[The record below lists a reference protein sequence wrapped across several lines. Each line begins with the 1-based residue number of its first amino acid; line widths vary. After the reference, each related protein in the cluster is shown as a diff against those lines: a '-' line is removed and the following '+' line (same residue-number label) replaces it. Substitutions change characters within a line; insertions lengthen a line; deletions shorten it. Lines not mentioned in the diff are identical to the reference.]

1 MIKKMICI
9 LAIAALTLCGCKTD
23 GAEIN
28 PSAESGALCEVYF
41 VDNAGQTIKSEIAG
55 LEADTQEQ
63 QVYEAF
69 IKMKD
74 TVKNEERRPAV
85 PENVDI
91 NTLSID
97 SGVLEVDFS
106 GEYNGMSPG
115 DKLIFRT
122 AVVYTFTSLDFV
134 DYVKMTVDGNSLK
147 MTNGQALGKI
157 GRDDVVLDGNIS
169 AEPTNYEILT
179 LYFKDS
185 EENKLDTEIR
195 EVEVNPNQPIE
206 LYIIEQLISGPESK
220 NMKNVIPTDTK
231 IREISTADGICYVD
245 LSAEFLVKQ
254 LESETDAKAAVY
266 SIVNSLAEIE
276 TVNKVQFLIDGEKID
291 NYRGVMDL
299 SKPVE
304 PNFDITFE

>member
-1 MIKKMICI
+1 MIKKMIYI

-179 LYFKDS
+179 LSFFR
-185 EENKLDTEIR
+185 NIL
-195 EVEVNPNQPIE
+195 
-206 LYIIEQLISGPESK
+206 
-220 NMKNVIPTDTK
+220 
-231 IREISTADGICYVD
+231 
-245 LSAEFLVKQ
+245 
-254 LESETDAKAAVY
+254 
-266 SIVNSLAEIE
+266 
-276 TVNKVQFLIDGEKID
+276 
-291 NYRGVMDL
+291 
-299 SKPVE
+299 
-304 PNFDITFE
+304 